1 MGLAQDPN
9 KLRPPEKLN
18 SSHQIAGFNSGNSQL
33 DDWLKQRAFKN
44 EATGASRTYL
54 VCVGDV
60 VIGYYCLA
68 NGAVAQTIATG
79 RVRRNMPDPIPVM
92 VIGRLA
98 VDQAW
103 QGKRIGRA
111 LLRDAILRTFQAAEI
126 AGIRAIL
133 VHAISESAKQFY
145 EKCGFMASPL
155 EPMTLMIGIDQAKA
169 ELGL

>member
-1 MGLAQDPN
+1 MGLAQDQN

-18 SSHQIAGFNSGNSQL
+18 SSHHIAGFNSGNSQL
-33 DDWLKQRAFKN
+33 DDWLKQRASKN
-44 EATGASRTYL
+44 EQTGASRTYV

-68 NGAVAQTIATG
+68 NGAVAQILATG

-103 QGKRIGRA
+103 QGKGVGRA
-111 LLRDAILRTFQAAEI
+111 LLKDAILRTVQAAEI

-133 VHAISESAKQFY
+133 VHAISESAKQLY
-145 EKCGFMASPL
+145 QKCGFMVSPL
-155 EPMTLMIGIDQAKA
+155 EPMTLMIGIDKAKA